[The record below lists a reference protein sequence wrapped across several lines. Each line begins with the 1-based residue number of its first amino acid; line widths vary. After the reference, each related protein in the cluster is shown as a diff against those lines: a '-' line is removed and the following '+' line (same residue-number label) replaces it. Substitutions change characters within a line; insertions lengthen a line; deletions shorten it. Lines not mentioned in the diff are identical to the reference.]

1 MCNACGLYAKLHH
14 QDRPVAMR
22 KDVVQTRKRKQEG
35 QSLSSKGRKVTQNK
49 RQQMISTVR
58 HQGVFLSIIVPE
70 FDLTQKI
77 HLQNCKVL

>member
-1 MCNACGLYAKLHH
+1 
-14 QDRPVAMR
+14 MR

-58 HQGVFLSIIVPE
+58 HQGVFFFFPFSIFVHKFDSTTSKSHLENCYVP
-70 FDLTQKI
+70 
-77 HLQNCKVL
+77 KVKRF